1 MANSHSIPRSTYRL
15 QIRDSFTLDSA
26 ADITGYLHDL
36 GIDWVY
42 LSPLLKAAKGS
53 DHGYDVVDH
62 SLVDPVRGGGE
73 GLDRMSAAAHDRGM
87 GVLIDI
93 VPNHMGVA
101 NPGENAW
108 WWDVLYRGRESR
120 YAEAFDID
128 WDAGDGKVRIPVL
141 GGSIDEA
148 VDAGQLVIVDG
159 ELHHFDTRYPLA
171 DGTADDPVDVAEIV
185 ARQHYELVDWHRA
198 DAELN
203 YRRFFAVSSL
213 AAIRV
218 ELPWVFDES
227 HEEIVRWVRDGL
239 ADGLRVDHPDGL
251 ADPGGYL
258 DRLAVETGGTQVW
271 VEKILEGDERLPA
284 FWATAGTTGY
294 DALADIDRLLV
305 DPDGRQALDDLDTR
319 LRDRA
324 QPVDWGTL
332 IHGTKRAI
340 ADGILRSEVL
350 RLAREAASAGVT
362 DDHEVVADAL
372 AELLACFPVYRSY
385 LPVGLEKLDAAAT
398 LARQHRPE
406 LGDTIDALLPL
417 LSDGTE
423 PVAVRFQ
430 QTSGMVMAKGVE
442 DTAFYRYSRLSS
454 LTEVGADPAEF
465 SIGVAEFHARQLA
478 RQAGYPASLTT
489 LSTHDTK
496 RGEDTRARIDVLAE
510 VPARWEETL
519 GRLRELAPLGDGVL
533 ENLLWESIVGAWPA
547 SRERLHDYAEKAS
560 REAGSSTRWSQ
571 PDEDFEGR
579 MHALVDSAFDNED
592 VAELLGAFVDEIA
605 QPGWSNSLTM
615 KLVQL
620 TAPGVPDVYQGSEFW
635 ETSLVDPD
643 NRRAVD
649 FDIRR
654 LYLAA
659 IDAGA
664 HPAIDDTG
672 AAKLLVT
679 SRALRLRRD
688 RQDLFTRYAPLP
700 ALGEAAGHVIAF
712 DRGGAVTVGTRL
724 PVGLAARGG
733 WGDTTVI
740 LPGRPLVDVISGR
753 TFAGGAIPLSELLE
767 RYPVALL
774 APFDAPEDVPVA
786 EPESE
791 SESEPESEP
800 GPEPEPNDEDEAPA
814 EAEADDAADDAGAGA
829 DDSDDDAVE
838 PEVDE
843 EGSPNEESEQ
853 QPESETEK

>member
-1 MANSHSIPRSTYRL
+1 MAIPRSTYRL
-15 QIRDSFTLDSA
+15 QIREAFPLDSA
-26 ADITGYLHDL
+26 VDITEYLHDL

-42 LSPLLKAAKGS
+42 LSPLLKASKGS

-62 SLVDPVRGGGE
+62 SLVDPVRGGDE
-73 GLDRMSAAAHDRGM
+73 ALDRMSAAAHDRGM
-87 GVLIDI
+87 GILIDI

-101 NPGENAW
+101 VPRENAW
-108 WWDVLYRGRESR
+108 WWDVLLRGPQSR

-128 WDAGDGKVRIPVL
+128 WDAGEGKLRIPVL
-141 GGSIDEA
+141 GGTIAEA
-148 VDAGQLVIVDG
+148 VDAGQLVIVNG
-159 ELHHFDTRYPLA
+159 ELRHFDTRYPLA
-171 DGTADDPVDVAEIV
+171 DGTTDDAVDVAEILG
-185 ARQHYELVDWHRA
+185 RQHYELVDWHRG
-198 DAELN
+198 DSELN

-218 ELPWVFDES
+218 ELPWVFDAS
-227 HEEIVRWVRDGL
+227 HVEIVRWVRDGI
-239 ADGLRVDHPDGL
+239 ADGIRVDHPDGL

-258 DRLAVETGGTQVW
+258 DSLAAATGGTQVW

-294 DALADIDRLLV
+294 DALADLDRLLV
-305 DPDGRQALDDLDTR
+305 DPDGMQALDAIDTE
-319 LRDRA
+319 LRGRA

-332 IHGTKRAI
+332 IHGTKRAV
-340 ADGILRSEVL
+340 ADGILNSEVL
-350 RLAREAASAGVT
+350 RLAREAAAAGVSVGA
-362 DDHEVVADAL
+362 DVVADAI

-385 LPVGLEKLDAAAT
+385 LPVGRENLDAAAN

-406 LGDTIDALLPL
+406 LGPTIDVLVPL
-417 LSDGTE
+417 LADPE
-423 PVAVRFQ
+423 QPVAVRFQ

-442 DTAFYRYSRLSS
+442 DTAFYRYSRLAS

-465 SIGVAEFHARQLA
+465 AIGVAEFHARQLA

-496 RGEDTRARIDVLAE
+496 RGEDTRARIDVLSE

-547 SRERLHDYAEKAS
+547 SRERLHDYAEKAA
-560 REAGSSTRWSQ
+560 REAGSSTRWSA
-571 PDEDFEGR
+571 PDEDFERR
-579 MHALVDSAFDNED
+579 MHELVDSAFDNHEITS
-592 VAELLGAFVDEIA
+592 LLDSFVDEIA
-605 QPGWSNSLTM
+605 PAGWSNSLTM

-620 TAPGVPDVYQGSEFW
+620 TAPGVPDVYQGSELW

-664 HPAIDDTG
+664 HPPVDESG

-688 RQDLFTRYAPLP
+688 RQELFTRYAPLT
-700 ALGEAAGHVIAF
+700 ALGEAAKHAVAF
-712 DRGGAVTVGTRL
+712 DRGGAITIGTRL
-724 PVGLAARGG
+724 PAGLSLRGG
-733 WGDTTVI
+733 WG
-740 LPGRPLVDVISGR
+740 
-753 TFAGGAIPLSELLE
+753 
-767 RYPVALL
+767 
-774 APFDAPEDVPVA
+774 
-786 EPESE
+786 
-791 SESEPESEP
+791 
-800 GPEPEPNDEDEAPA
+800 
-814 EAEADDAADDAGAGA
+814 
-829 DDSDDDAVE
+829 
-838 PEVDE
+838 
-843 EGSPNEESEQ
+843 
-853 QPESETEK
+853 